1 MFEFEESKLN
11 EIQNQINKHKLDFD
25 VRTLLEF
32 TKRATEAREKTK
44 FEFTKNLSAALELIV
59 DFGIKHGIERE
70 DIAYI
75 NYNSIVKAADGS
87 LSSKIINELF
97 NEIENNKKKHNITS
111 SIKLPALI
119 TNSQD
124 DFFYQEESEPNL

>member
-25 VRTLLEF
+25 VRTLLELQ
-32 TKRATEAREKTK
+32 KEQQKREKKK
-44 FEFTKNLSAALELIV
+44 FEFTKNLSALELIV

-124 DFFYQEESEPNL
+124 VDFF